1 MLLTELA
8 MAGGALYY
16 GAKAYHKR
24 HRQKT
29 CALFLQPTKAATT
42 VHTVKGGESGKSALQ
57 DEALV
62 LHLGAT
68 ATPVASSDSGRLLA
82 LCQVLRR
89 EVTPWFSFPLY
100 RTRADEAA
108 QSQGRLS
115 QSQSGSSWTFEAVDS
130 ALQAFV
136 RRWIDPLFGDTGNS
150 QLQALGVTLHMA
162 AVSPAEQMINRFF
175 VVSVASL
182 GLTLAGTSLYPPLL
196 VLGAAGTVYAS
207 LPQAVHAYQSLVKNH
222 KFTSTLTVVLG
233 TLLTGLGGFYVAAAI
248 NPVLFHTTEKLIYK
262 AENRTR

>member
-115 QSQSGSSWTFEAVDS
+115 QSQSGSSWTFETVSLSTLKRSGTTRKDFADNVGKTVT
-130 ALQAFV
+130 V
-136 RRWIDPLFGDTGNS
+136 R
-150 QLQALGVTLHMA
+150 AC
-162 AVSPAEQMINRFF
+162 
-175 VVSVASL
+175 
-182 GLTLAGTSLYPPLL
+182 LAKNG
-196 VLGAAGTVYAS
+196 
-207 LPQAVHAYQSLVKNH
+207 VKNR
-222 KFTSTLTVVLG
+222 
-233 TLLTGLGGFYVAAAI
+233 AAAETI
-248 NPVLFHTTEKLIYK
+248 KLPDGQVHRIGQDVEGKFSDSPREY
-262 AENRTR
+262 